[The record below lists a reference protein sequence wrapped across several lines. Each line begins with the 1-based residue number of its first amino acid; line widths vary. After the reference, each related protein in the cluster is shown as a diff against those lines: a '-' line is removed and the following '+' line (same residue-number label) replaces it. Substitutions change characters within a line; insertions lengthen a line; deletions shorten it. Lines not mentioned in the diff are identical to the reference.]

1 MTTITLP
8 PPTVLESPA
17 SENSGIGS
25 KTEPAD
31 QVEVVR
37 KPAPHLYAGILFVW
51 VAALIWFHPRLMS
64 LMALAESPGSWL
76 ALGFFVVFIELAWLY
91 GFYNIGVVLAAAVY
105 RKKHAGRVGSLPLP
119 ADPPPVAILYTTY
132 NDFVEESVRSCVAQE
147 YPDYHVYILDDSTD
161 SACRNQVDTFAAR
174 YGERVTVVRRADR
187 RGFKAG
193 NLNHAL
199 AGVAKEPYF
208 ALVDADEI
216 LPPDFLSRSVP
227 YLLADPN
234 CGFVQANHQANPGQG
249 GQLPRSVAVGI
260 DVHWRWYQ
268 PLRNRYGFVM
278 LLGHGAVIRR
288 EAWEAVGGIPELVS
302 EDLAFAVRLR
312 EAGWRGYFA
321 EDIVCYEDFPESVRA
336 FRVRHMKW
344 TRGTSEFIV
353 KETGRLLRARNI
365 SWVEK
370 LDILFPTLGLPLAL
384 FWFLYL
390 VDANLVLASLF
401 GIARPLTVAVGG
413 QELVFPTWGLDDG
426 FSVIYGTDFVL
437 VTLLTFTAPI
447 LSFVVDLWRKPTV
460 LVPFLAKSTAL
471 YASLGP
477 LSFLGVLSYL
487 FSGKATFL
495 VTGDRAGGRP
505 ETRGSARRSLG
516 QTLAGLHPDHR
527 TVQAFELATGLLF
540 AAAAIV
546 FFQPT
551 TLGLAIGFLL
561 LPFLHRVG
569 WENRAAQGLIYL
581 PLALIVV
588 GLSLGGLGLFGAKT
602 VMFGYGFHF

>member
-1 MTTITLP
+1 
-8 PPTVLESPA
+8 
-17 SENSGIGS
+17 
-25 KTEPAD
+25 
-31 QVEVVR
+31 
-37 KPAPHLYAGILFVW
+37 
-51 VAALIWFHPRLMS
+51 
-64 LMALAESPGSWL
+64 
-76 ALGFFVVFIELAWLY
+76 VVFIELAWLY
-91 GFYNIGVVLAAAVY
+91 GFYNIGVVIAAAVY
-105 RKKHAGRVGSLPLP
+105 RKKHSLRVGSPPLP
-119 ADPPPVAILYTTY
+119 PDPPPVALLYTTY
-132 NDFVEESVRSCVAQE
+132 NDFVEESVRSCVVQE
-147 YPDYHVYILDDSTD
+147 YLDYHVYILDDSTD
-161 SACRNQVDTFAAR
+161 PACRDQVDAFAAVH
-174 YGERVTVVRRADR
+174 EDRVTVVRRPDR

-199 AGVAKEPYF
+199 AQVAKEPFF

-216 LPPDFLSRSVP
+216 LPPDFLSRSLP
-227 YLLADPN
+227 YLLADPS
-234 CGFVQANHQANPGQG
+234 CGFVQANHQANPGQQG
-249 GQLPRSVAVGI
+249 KLPRSVAVGI

-278 LLGHGAVIRR
+278 LLGHGAVLRR

-321 EDIVCYEDFPESVRA
+321 EDIVCYEDFPDSVRA

-390 VDANLVLASLF
+390 VDANLVLASFF
-401 GIARPLTVAVGG
+401 GIARPLTLALGG
-413 QELVFPTWGLDDG
+413 HELVFPTWGLDDG
-426 FSVIYGTDFVL
+426 FNVIYGADFVA

-447 LSFVVDLWRKPTV
+447 LSFVVDLWRRPAV

-477 LSFLGVLSYL
+477 LSFLGVLSYVL
-487 FSGKATFL
+487 SGKATFL
-495 VTGDRAGGRP
+495 VTGDRARTGNGREGP
-505 ETRGSARRSLG
+505 TRRGLRN
-516 QTLAGLHPDHR
+516 TVAGLHPDHR

-540 AAAAIV
+540 IAAAVV

-561 LPFLHRVG
+561 LPLLHRVG
-569 WENRAAQGLIYL
+569 WENRIAQGLVYL

-602 VMFGYGFHF
+602 AMFGYGFHF

>member
-8 PPTVLESPA
+8 TPTVPEA
-17 SENSGIGS
+17 RIAADREAEIEVVSGDG
-25 KTEPAD
+25 
-31 QVEVVR
+31 VEVVR
-37 KPAPHLYAGILFVW
+37 KPAPHLYAGIGLVW
-51 VAALIWFHPRLMS
+51 AAALFWFHPRLMS
-64 LMALAESPGSWL
+64 LMDLAQSPGSWL
-76 ALGFFVVFIELAWLY
+76 ALGYFVVFIELAWLY
-91 GFYNIGVVLAAAVY
+91 GFYNIGIVLAAAVY
-105 RKKHAGRVGSLPLP
+105 RKRHSGRVGKLPLP
-119 ADPPPVAILYTTY
+119 LNPPPVALLYTTY
-132 NDFVEESVRSCVAQE
+132 NDFIEESVRSCVAQD

-161 SACRNQVDTFAAR
+161 PGCKDQVDTFAAL
-174 YGERVTVVRRADR
+174 YHGLVTVVRRADR

-199 AGVAKEPYF
+199 AHVAGEPFF

-216 LPPDFLSRSVP
+216 LPTDFLSRSLP
-227 YLLADPN
+227 YLLADSS
-234 CGFVQANHQANPGQG
+234 CGFVQANHQANPGQSG
-249 GQLPRSVAVGI
+249 KLPRSVAVGI
-260 DVHWRWYQ
+260 DIHWRWYQ

-278 LLGHGAVIRR
+278 LLGHGAVVRR
-288 EAWEAVGGIPELVS
+288 EAWKAVDGIPELVS

-321 EDIVCYEDFPESVRA
+321 EDIICYEDFPETVRA

-344 TRGTSEFIV
+344 TRGTSEFIA
-353 KETGRLLRARNI
+353 KETGRLLKARNI

-401 GIARPLTVAVGG
+401 GVARPITVAVGG
-413 QELVFPTWGLDDG
+413 QDLVFPTWGLTDG
-426 FSVIYGTDFVL
+426 FSVIYGVDFVA

-447 LSFVVDLWRKPTV
+447 LSFVVDLWRRPTV

-477 LSFLGVLSYL
+477 LSFLGVLSYVL
-487 FSGKATFL
+487 SGKATFL
-495 VTGDRAGGRP
+495 VTGDRTRAGQVTGRS
-505 ETRGSARRSLG
+505 TRRGLR

-527 TVQAFELATGLLF
+527 TVQTFEVATGLLF
-540 AAAAIV
+540 LGAAVV

-551 TLGLAIGFLL
+551 TLGLAVGFLL

-569 WENRAAQGLIYL
+569 WENRAAQALVYL
-581 PLALIVV
+581 PLAFIVV
-588 GLSLGGLGLFGAKT
+588 GLFLGGMGLFGAKT